1 MAIASRTQ
9 DEALEGIQDRY
20 GVLSEQ
26 LEYERKQL
34 GLTYAQAQV
43 YFDSHPFRVVHAGRR
58 WGKSTLAL
66 SEALRAAQTVL
77 GGHIAYITPS
87 LDMARFLAWKPLKRA
102 AALPESVVSFRDSDM
117 TMTFA
122 ATGTTVRVYDASAI
136 DVLRGEYVDFA
147 VFDEAADCPV
157 EVWTDVV
164 RPNLTSRGEAIFL
177 GTRVGWTARLLQE
190 VVDDSKRWG
199 AFHYSTIEGGL
210 LTDEQLVATI
220 KGLPDELVKSEF
232 LL

>member
-1 MAIASRTQ
+1 
-9 DEALEGIQDRY
+9 
-20 GVLSEQ
+20 
-26 LEYERKQL
+26 
-34 GLTYAQAQV
+34 
-43 YFDSHPFRVVHAGRR
+43 
-58 WGKSTLAL
+58 
-66 SEALRAAQTVL
+66 
-77 GGHIAYITPS
+77 
-87 LDMARFLAWKPLKRA
+87 
-102 AALPESVVSFRDSDM
+102 
-117 TMTFA
+117 
-122 ATGTTVRVYDASAI
+122 
-136 DVLRGEYVDFA
+136 